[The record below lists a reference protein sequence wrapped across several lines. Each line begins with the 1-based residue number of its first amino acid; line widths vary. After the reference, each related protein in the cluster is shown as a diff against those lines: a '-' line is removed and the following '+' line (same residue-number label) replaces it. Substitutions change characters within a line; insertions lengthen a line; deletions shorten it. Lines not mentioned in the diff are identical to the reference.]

1 MEGEAPDRDD
11 VPSPHGSAEELADE
25 EEYEG
30 GNYYDEDDPHF
41 QMLLKLGY
49 GKHIP
54 ENVDNDHSHEN
65 HGHPKL
71 TDPNKEH
78 WMMWE
83 EWDPGVLKDHQE
95 TLMLQFE
102 ILTRPEITAFY
113 QLDAERRG
121 RLVDGTYDE
130 RQAWLVSCFDAM
142 LNIALPKHLD
152 PLPEKKPMTQTSLD
166 KYRTIYQRVKL
177 DDPADSIRMLEIC
190 PGETGQ
196 PLEGRLFSESL
207 TSPKTVYEA
216 LSYAWG
222 PVVPYKDMINIRI
235 NGLIQRVTPSLYEAL
250 ISLRL
255 TDRCR
260 TLWVDSICINQGD
273 LGERAEQVTLMSRIY
288 NRAERTI
295 VHLGASTTVSKAFF
309 NFLRLP
315 VCEVGPP
322 CGNCGF
328 SHSDNYWR
336 QLPGDACTN
345 AGLDEAHVLEGFID
359 VCSRRWWDRVW
370 VLQEFVLS
378 KEDPSFY
385 CGRDVISN
393 RLLSKNFSKVYHWV
407 MHRKM
412 HPNPVLHC
420 KHFSC
425 NGDRWRHL
433 DKEEEGDE
441 AKAVDGNKLA
451 ISDGDKTSRQTCAE
465 VQVIDAETG
474 AVRERGSMAD
484 VGEDRAL
491 GRNNEHRKTTGNI
504 RGIGRTGQ
512 NDRDSTQVEGT
523 EGEESKIKVEEDRD
537 DGGDDSDDDGTASS
551 MSFANPKRW
560 RGIGMATQEAPSSE
574 WSKWGS
580 HVWKADAVMKRRS
593 TCRSWHTP
601 NYFFMTLQASCT
613 DPHDIVYGVR
623 ELIEPSFRDIFV
635 PDYTMSIS
643 KLYTRLAAY
652 VLIIHRWT
660 DMFWYFPHR
669 VSITHTPGVKS
680 VKGVP
685 SWVPDFTRPYPA
697 RDDEQKPNKRNGER
711 VIRLG
716 DMPLIIDRVLFLKGW
731 LLDEII
737 DVYPLPKHDG
747 FKILQ
752 QLWYLERVYDKPPYM
767 LIDGKQFKESVGIWA
782 MLEEYHGFTPYPS
795 IAWATRYSNELP
807 HDISLVHVISAL
819 GNFEDIPGTIGA
831 SIDKVEELVRRQME
845 VEAEGSYEETIS
857 DEQRAEE
864 FRGRAR
870 DIKVRLVSLCVD
882 LISDKWLDFIG
893 ICTFDY
899 ENLRAQVRHRLIPST
914 PWMLPRLMKKR
925 VRSFDED
932 EENLTNP
939 PLTTAV
945 LQRPMMYGSLLNAI
959 ANGAESEEELELRQ
973 EAVMMLADTVCKATE
988 SLVGSQGK
996 VSYVDLG
1003 DSEGKT
1009 LEEFYPSSSR
1019 QDKEDDR
1026 KEPQGY
1032 NSDTK
1037 YAHRPS
1043 QVAVDDFLMSFL
1055 STDEPGIY
1063 KDGPIIV
1070 WSGPIAKQGSA
1081 ERREMANFASR
1092 PQNPWRSLVTDDSSQ
1107 GDSLPEDSEHDSG
1120 RNVNGSVPG
1129 LQSVRRSES
1138 GSNLGSEAESDQSDE
1153 SIPTSPSGLG
1163 RHWRRTQQRDPGSPH
1178 SLLTD
1183 LITFLAGREFF
1194 YTQTGL
1200 IGLTGP
1206 GTHGVRDGDD
1216 LMLFRHSSFPVI
1228 ARLEPSPMLGNPK
1241 RRRREEPTKRMRRE
1255 ILGTAIVRDIDANG
1269 VALEDIKFPE
1279 GFEPLCG
1286 AEPGMFRFK

>member
-1 MEGEAPDRDD
+1 MRERIADWVSEKELPNISL
-11 VPSPHGSAEELADE
+11 PESP
-25 EEYEG
+25 
-30 GNYYDEDDPHF
+30 P
-41 QMLLKLGY
+41 
-49 GKHIP
+49 
-54 ENVDNDHSHEN
+54 
-65 HGHPKL
+65 
-71 TDPNKEH
+71 
-78 WMMWE
+78 
-83 EWDPGVLKDHQE
+83 
-95 TLMLQFE
+95 
-102 ILTRPEITAFY
+102 
-113 QLDAERRG
+113 
-121 RLVDGTYDE
+121 VDGTYDE
-130 RQAWLVSCFDAM
+130 RQAWLVRCFDAM

-177 DDPADSIRMLEIC
+177 EDPADSIRMLEIR
-190 PGETGQ
+190 PGETGE

-207 TSPKTVYEA
+207 TSPQTAYEA

-222 PVVPYKDMINIRI
+222 PAVSYKDLINIRI
-235 NGLIQRVTPSLYEAL
+235 NGLTQRVTPSLYEAL

-295 VHLGASTTVSKAFF
+295 VHLGAATAASKAFF

-336 QLPGDACTN
+336 QLPGDACTS
-345 AGLDEAHVLEGFID
+345 AGLDEARVLEGFID

-393 RLLSKNFSKVYHWV
+393 KLLSKNFSKVYYWV

-420 KHFSC
+420 NHFSC

-441 AKAVDGNKLA
+441 AKAVDGNDLA
-451 ISDGDKTSRQTCAE
+451 VSDGDKTSRETCIEA
-465 VQVIDAETG
+465 QVIDAETG
-474 AVRERGSMAD
+474 AVRELGSMAN

-491 GRNNEHRKTTGNI
+491 GRNDEHRKTTGNVREI
-504 RGIGRTGQ
+504 GGIGQ
-512 NDRDSTQVEGT
+512 NVRGSTQVEGT
-523 EGEESKIKVEEDRD
+523 EVEESKIDVEEDRD
-537 DGGDDSDDDGTASS
+537 DGAEDSDDDGTASS
-551 MSFANPKRW
+551 LSFTNPKRW
-560 RGIGMATQEAPSSE
+560 RGIGIATQEAPSKE

-593 TCRSWHTP
+593 TCRAWHTP

-635 PDYTMSIS
+635 PDYTMPIS

-685 SWVPDFTRPYPA
+685 SWVPDFTRPHPA
-697 RDDEQKPNKRNGER
+697 RDDEKKPSKRNGER
-711 VIRLG
+711 FIRLG

-767 LIDGKQFKESVGIWA
+767 LIDGKQFRESAGVWA

-795 IAWATRYSNELP
+795 IPWATRYSDELP

-819 GNFEDIPGTIGA
+819 GNFEDIPGTVGA
-831 SIDKVEELVRRQME
+831 IIDKVEELVRQQME
-845 VEAEGSYEETIS
+845 VEAEGSCEETTS
-857 DEQRAEE
+857 DEQRDEE

-870 DIKVRLVSLCVD
+870 EIKVRLVSLCVD

-914 PWMLPRLMKKR
+914 PWMPPRLMKKR
-925 VRSFDED
+925 VRAFDED

-959 ANGAESEEELELRQ
+959 ANGAESGEELELRQ

-988 SLVGSQGK
+988 SLVGSRGK

-1009 LEEFYPSSSR
+1009 LKDFYASPSS
-1019 QDKEDDR
+1019 QGKEDDR
-1026 KEPQGY
+1026 EEPQNY
-1032 NSDTK
+1032 NSDIK
-1037 YAHRPS
+1037 YAHRPA
-1043 QVAVDDFLMSFL
+1043 QVAVDDFIMPSLA
-1055 STDEPGIY
+1055 TDEPGIY
-1063 KDGPIIV
+1063 KDGPIMV
-1070 WSGPIAKQGSA
+1070 WSGPITKRGLA
-1081 ERREMANFASR
+1081 EKREMANFASR

-1107 GDSLPEDSEHDSG
+1107 GDSLPEDSEHDSS
-1120 RNVNGSVPG
+1120 RSVNGSVPG
-1129 LQSVRRSES
+1129 LQSVRRCQSLPVLSKTCDFWSQEDEETGSVDEAHEREEGELEEEEEEDDDEEEEEDDDEEEYDDEDTQNSDDQIACEEEGNGSNHGVETTKSES
-1138 GSNLGSEAESDQSDE
+1138 NSGSEAESDRSDE
-1153 SIPTSPSGLG
+1153 FIPTSPSGLG
-1163 RHWRRTQQRDPGSPH
+1163 RHWRRTQQRDPGSLH

-1183 LITFLAGREFF
+1183 LTTFLAGREFF

-1228 ARLEPSPMLGNPK
+1228 ARLEPSPVLGNPK
-1241 RRRREEPTKRMRRE
+1241 RRRREQPTKQMRRE